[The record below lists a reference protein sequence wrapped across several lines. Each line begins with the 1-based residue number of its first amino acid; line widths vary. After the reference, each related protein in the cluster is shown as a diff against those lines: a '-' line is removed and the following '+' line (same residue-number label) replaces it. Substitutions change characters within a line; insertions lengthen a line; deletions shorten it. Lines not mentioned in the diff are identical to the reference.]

1 MIIWFQTKEPIISN
15 VFLPFCPV
23 KGFIL
28 LGLMKKNPQEMLYTS
43 RDDISHLYCRQ
54 LCLQNVWCFCWSL
67 ASPWDQKGGTGLESL
82 FAFPFPQKAKTF
94 KESIIN
100 PHLTILYSSMCKIL
114 EKLVH
119 SFNVTCLCGVKY
131 IQYPADKTRHQTKLH
146 RDKYGLEDE
155 STFSLK
161 WVTCHENK
169 YILGLLIMFRSN
181 RDPTMNSIQST
192 SVLFI

>member
-1 MIIWFQTKEPIISN
+1 MSSFHFAQWKASFFLDWWRRILRKCCTQAVMTFHIYIADSYACKMCD
-15 VFLPFCPV
+15 VFV
-23 KGFIL
+23 DHW
-28 LGLMKKNPQEMLYTS
+28 LYRVGYQS
-43 RDDISHLYCRQ
+43 G
-54 LCLQNVWCFCWSL
+54 
-67 ASPWDQKGGTGLESL
+67 SPWDQKGGTGLESF

-169 YILGLLIMFRSN
+169 YILGLLIMFCSN